1 MGYIGKH
8 IKIRKRRWPVRFSL
22 DQGGKSAGIRVAM
35 TKQMMGQ
42 LEGAGEDPFA
52 HKEAMGGLIGALHMM
67 MTSIHSP

>member
-1 MGYIGKH
+1 M
-8 IKIRKRRWPVRFSL
+8 RFSL
-22 DQGGKSAGIRVAM
+22 DQGGKPTTSRDKGWIRVAM

-42 LEGAGEDPFA
+42 LEGVGEDPFA

>member
-1 MGYIGKH
+1 
-8 IKIRKRRWPVRFSL
+8 
-22 DQGGKSAGIRVAM
+22 M

-67 MTSIHSP
+67 MTSIHTSP

>member
-1 MGYIGKH
+1 
-8 IKIRKRRWPVRFSL
+8 
-22 DQGGKSAGIRVAM
+22 M

-42 LEGAGEDPFA
+42 LEGVGEDPFA

>member
-1 MGYIGKH
+1 
-8 IKIRKRRWPVRFSL
+8 
-22 DQGGKSAGIRVAM
+22 M

-52 HKEAMGGLIGALHMM
+52 HKEVMGGLIGALHMM